1 MNRYPTWLNLLVLGI
16 LMLGLLLAL
25 PNVYDRA
32 PAVQLSEVDGKP
44 FDEAMIGQVEAV
56 LEAEAITPKE
66 SFIQDGRVIVTFA
79 TEDDQLKSGNSLRER
94 FSNVANVAFSSAPEL
109 PGWIR
114 SLGLSP
120 MSLGLDLRGGVYVL
134 LEVDMDSAIES
145 RLEAYGQDFADRLR
159 NAGIRSR
166 RAEPDGQLLV
176 VRLNA
181 RDIDAAR
188 DIIREAD
195 PDLIIT
201 DGADGRSLRIRM
213 SDTQIRARQV
223 FAIDLLPM
231 EPIDGVTIL
240 RADFSS
246 NTGLAELSKL
256 FAGRPVDLVMSDLA
270 PNISGMRS
278 VDQPRSMFLAELAL
292 DFARK
297 VLVPGGVFVTK
308 LFQGEGIEEFVRLA
322 RAEFK
327 SVAIKKPKAS
337 RPRSR
342 EVYMLAR
349 EYRGL
354 QE

>member
-1 MNRYPTWLNLLVLGI
+1 MTGRRKSSGRW
-16 LMLGLLLAL
+16 
-25 PNVYDRA
+25 
-32 PAVQLSEVDGKP
+32 LSEHFSDEFVKRAQREGWRSRAVFKLEELDSKARLIRPGMIIVDLG
-44 FDEAMIGQVEAV
+44 A
-56 LEAEAITPKE
+56 
-66 SFIQDGRVIVTFA
+66 
-79 TEDDQLKSGNSLRER
+79 
-94 FSNVANVAFSSAPEL
+94 APG
-109 PGWIR
+109 GW
-114 SLGLSP
+114 SQ
-120 MSLGLDLRGGVYVL
+120 Y
-134 LEVDMDSAIES
+134 AS
-145 RLEAYGQDFADRLR
+145 RLLKG
-159 NAGIRSR
+159 NG
-166 RAEPDGQLLV
+166 
-176 VRLNA
+176 
-181 RDIDAAR
+181 
-188 DIIREAD
+188 
-195 PDLIIT
+195 
-201 DGADGRSLRIRM
+201 
-213 SDTQIRARQV
+213 QV

-256 FAGRPVDLVMSDLA
+256 LAGRPVDLVMSDLA